1 MKKTAL
7 LDFDD
12 VLFDTR
18 AFVRALKAIFVL
30 AGLNIE
36 ECENAYQE
44 LRDNLAKEKKQ
55 YSLEEN
61 VNFFS
66 EKFPKLDEAVLEE
79 EMAVLK
85 KEMPRF
91 VFEDALDFL
100 RHISEN
106 GWQRIIVSFGD
117 KSWQEEKIH
126 SCGLG
131 SLAEKVVVS
140 QNKSKVDSV
149 EEILKNAGEAA
160 DAIFIDDNRDE
171 VLGLVK
177 AKFPRVKTFQ
187 LIRPELES
195 IRIRHKKCD
204 YDCRSLEEIKGLLL
218 SA

>member
-1 MKKTAL
+1 MKKTAF

-30 AGLNIE
+30 AGLNVE

-44 LRDNLAKEKKQ
+44 FRGNLAKEKKP
-55 YSLEEN
+55 YSLQEHI
-61 VNFFS
+61 NFFS
-66 EKFPKLDEAVLEE
+66 KKFPKIDRAVLEG
-79 EMAVLK
+79 EMAILK
-85 KEMPRF
+85 REMPRF

-100 RHISEN
+100 RHISDN

-140 QNKSKVDSV
+140 QDKSKVNSV
-149 EEILKNAGEAA
+149 EEVLKNVGETA
-160 DAIFIDDNRDE
+160 DAIFIDDNRDR
-171 VLGLVK
+171 VLALVK
-177 AKFPRVKTFQ
+177 ARFPRVKTFQ

-195 IRIRHKKCD
+195 IRVRHKECD
-204 YDCRSLEEIKGLLL
+204 YDCRSLEEVEGFI
-218 SA
+218 A